1 MKNILAIL
9 FVFFG
14 HSSINAQSRLYSN
27 DAKISFYSK
36 TAMENIEAENKR
48 ALCIWDTATGKLEFS
63 VLIKGFEFDR
73 ALMQEHFNENYME
86 SETYPKAKFKGKIDQ
101 PGKIVFT
108 KDGVYPVTVTGQLEM
123 HGVTKTIT
131 VPATIAVKGGA
142 LSAKSKITVALADY
156 GIEVPKVVKEN
167 SSEKVT
173 IEIAADYQ
181 IMGAVQ

>member
-9 FVFFG
+9 FVFLG
-14 HSSINAQSRLYSN
+14 HGSINAQSRLYSN

-86 SETYPKAKFKGKIDQ
+86 SDKFPKAFFKGTLKSEKPMKLQLDNNYTA
-101 PGKIVFT
+101 KA
-108 KDGVYPVTVTGQLEM
+108 DGMLTI
-123 HGVTKTIT
+123 HGVTKQVSVPVTISSKNGKISSAA
-131 VPATIAVKGGA
+131 VFSVLLSDYNISIPSIVAYKINKSIRIAV
-142 LSAKSKITVALADY
+142 SVAAYKKL
-156 GIEVPKVVKEN
+156 
-167 SSEKVT
+167 
-173 IEIAADYQ
+173 
-181 IMGAVQ
+181 

>member
-1 MKNILAIL
+1 MNKLIVVIFLLSVQAL
-9 FVFFG
+9 
-14 HSSINAQSRLYSN
+14 NAQKYFS
-27 DAKISFYSK
+27 KTGKVSFYSD
-36 TAMENIEAENKR
+36 TDMEKIEAHNSS
-48 ALCIWDTATGKLEFS
+48 ASTVIDAATGAIEWG
-63 VLIKGFEFDR
+63 VLIKGFAFDK

-123 HGVTKTIT
+123 HGVNKTIT

-167 SSEKVT
+167 ISEKVT